1 MRNGRTVLLYDISVT
16 LNEIKIATVLLLTYS
31 YINQRNTYM
40 AHCLTKE
47 YDEIIERN
55 ARSDSTEGI
64 LEDSD
69 REL

>member
-31 YINQRNTYM
+31 YINQRNAYM
-40 AHCLTKE
+40 AHCLTKG

-55 ARSDSTEGI
+55 TKSNSTE
-64 LEDSD
+64 
-69 REL
+69 RT